1 MNVTLKRFAWLEMD
15 HPLGI
20 WHFFLL
26 SKLFYF
32 HVRRRKP
39 LFRQGWHWWFDIKK
53 LFLLNQVWKFNFLA
67 GNFEIVKT
75 YLFTCQAKKAN
86 IPARF
91 TLTIWHKNETYF
103 SMIFSFFFA
112 KSHFWREITKS
123 SNYFVFPCRSKK
135 AITNEGGLMIWQ
147 LT

>member
-53 LFLLNQVWKFNFLA
+53 LFLLNQVWKFNF
-67 GNFEIVKT
+67 
-75 YLFTCQAKKAN
+75 
-86 IPARF
+86 
-91 TLTIWHKNETYF
+91 
-103 SMIFSFFFA
+103 
-112 KSHFWREITKS
+112 WREILKS
-123 SNYFVFPCRSKK
+123 SKLICLHVRQRKPIFRQGLHWRFDIKMKLTFPWFFSFLKKVIFGGKLRNSQTTLYFRIGRRKPLPMR
-135 AITNEGGLMIWQ
+135 GD
-147 LT
+147 